1 MPIEFVQQRP
11 PLKWCLIQNAFLRPA
26 RTLDARACLR
36 GRSIAVR
43 VKNKAGMQAIW
54 RQVEQMRASGVLGQ
68 LVRFGIAGGI
78 SSVVYSLVYLPLTA
92 YVFPPRQAVAAV
104 PFAFAVAV
112 VVGFF
117 LHSRWS
123 FKGHAKE
130 PGAGRH
136 VKFVIVQGSGLAL
149 NAVITWIGTA
159 LLHLHP
165 WIPLI
170 PAVFLA
176 AIVTFVLNRFW
187 VFN

>member
-1 MPIEFVQQRP
+1 
-11 PLKWCLIQNAFLRPA
+11 
-26 RTLDARACLR
+26 
-36 GRSIAVR
+36 
-43 VKNKAGMQAIW
+43 MQAIW
-54 RQVEQMRASGVLGQ
+54 RHMEQMRASGVLGQ

-136 VKFVIVQGSGLAL
+136 FKFVIVQAAGLSL

-176 AIVTFVLNRFW
+176 AIVTFVLNRLW

>member
-1 MPIEFVQQRP
+1 
-11 PLKWCLIQNAFLRPA
+11 
-26 RTLDARACLR
+26 
-36 GRSIAVR
+36 
-43 VKNKAGMQAIW
+43 MQAIW
-54 RQVEQMRASGVLGQ
+54 RQVEQMRASGMLGQ
-68 LVRFGIAGGI
+68 LVRFGIAGGFT
-78 SSVVYSLVYLPLTA
+78 SMVYSLVYLPLTA

-123 FKGHAKE
+123 FRGHAKE

-136 VKFVIVQGSGLAL
+136 VKFVIVQGAGLGL
-149 NAVITWIGTA
+149 NALVTWIGTA
-159 LLHLHP
+159 LFHLHP

-170 PAVFLA
+170 PAVLLA
-176 AIVTFVLNRFW
+176 AMLSFVLNRLW